1 MKNDVYLQHFDLF
14 YIVNNIHRSVEGE
27 LFINL
32 KLFFMECKEITFK
45 ERLSETG
52 FLDELDFSQ
61 EFKLYVDCPTSG
73 GKSYYILNY
82 LKEREIKAVFVVD
95 TINLAK
101 QLSAQYQIPYY
112 TAEHREDIDANLII
126 TIQHHIPKF
135 ESRETVIIDEAHTL
149 ITEYNW
155 KRETIE
161 EVMTSLEYY
170 KRIIFLSGTP
180 LISDDSIFKG
190 MKLIKARKEQPDQ
203 RVLAFVEYENL
214 AGGVI
219 DLCLHAKAINKI
231 PVVSLLD
238 KSSLLPKVVKELK
251 KRGFN
256 RIAEINSETKVIK
269 SKKNGKEEKE
279 EEDNLVVNNL
289 NEGDKTDYLSQLIND
304 CRIDADVILT
314 TYTQG
319 YSLLGQD
326 YLLIIALGKNQHSYV
341 NIVQMMNRFREDTN
355 APSFIL
361 TNAEYIKEGDKGI
374 YNFPEVFDY
383 LKEEI
388 TKKTRKRIEELNK
401 VAKSTRTL
409 KRQLKL
415 LANECDQYISVTREV
430 NHQSIAFKA
439 FQLINHAMHEQ
450 LYKMSKIL
458 HYYNIELMQLSCSS
472 TTKIERGKENKKEDT
487 EMKKK
492 EIMEEIDLFY
502 KSKEPMKGFTCMGKE
517 IMPLVDKTDKSS
529 TRYKIEETY
538 NELSSLGL
546 TDEEIRDIQEKNL
559 HAPKK
564 MSQIIKAMKIRYS
577 TDPIFITYR
586 ALLLSEFKIGE
597 NLTGVEITERMNKV
611 LEKNKM
617 TKQGHNNAIQLFR
630 LLFDTKENVNK
641 ERRYEIIKTF

>member
-1 MKNDVYLQHFDLF
+1 M
-14 YIVNNIHRSVEGE
+14 
-27 LFINL
+27 
-32 KLFFMECKEITFK
+32 
-45 ERLSETG
+45 
-52 FLDELDFSQ
+52 
-61 EFKLYVDCPTSG
+61 
-73 GKSYYILNY
+73 
-82 LKEREIKAVFVVD
+82 
-95 TINLAK
+95 
-101 QLSAQYQIPYY
+101 
-112 TAEHREDIDANLII
+112 
-126 TIQHHIPKF
+126 
-135 ESRETVIIDEAHTL
+135 
-149 ITEYNW
+149 
-155 KRETIE
+155 
-161 EVMTSLEYY
+161 
-170 KRIIFLSGTP
+170 
-180 LISDDSIFKG
+180 
-190 MKLIKARKEQPDQ
+190 
-203 RVLAFVEYENL
+203 
-214 AGGVI
+214 
-219 DLCLHAKAINKI
+219 
-231 PVVSLLD
+231 
-238 KSSLLPKVVKELK
+238 KELK
-251 KRGFN
+251 KRCFN

-269 SKKNGKEEKE
+269 SKKNGKE

-388 TKKTRKRIEELNK
+388 TGKTRKRIEELNR
-401 VAKSTRTL
+401 VAKSTRAL

-415 LANECDQYISVTREV
+415 LANKYDHYINVTREV

-439 FQLINHAMHEQ
+439 FQSINHAMHEQ

-458 HYYNIELMQLSCSS
+458 QHYNIELMQLSYLS
-472 TTKIERGKENKKEDT
+472 TTKIEKGEKPKEDT

-564 MSQIIKAMKIRYS
+564 MSQVMKAMKIRYS
-577 TDPIFITYR
+577 TDPIFVTYR

-597 NLTGVEITERMNKV
+597 NLTGAEITERMNKV

>member
-1 MKNDVYLQHFDLF
+1 M
-14 YIVNNIHRSVEGE
+14 
-27 LFINL
+27 
-32 KLFFMECKEITFK
+32 
-45 ERLSETG
+45 
-52 FLDELDFSQ
+52 
-61 EFKLYVDCPTSG
+61 
-73 GKSYYILNY
+73 
-82 LKEREIKAVFVVD
+82 
-95 TINLAK
+95 
-101 QLSAQYQIPYY
+101 
-112 TAEHREDIDANLII
+112 
-126 TIQHHIPKF
+126 
-135 ESRETVIIDEAHTL
+135 
-149 ITEYNW
+149 
-155 KRETIE
+155 
-161 EVMTSLEYY
+161 
-170 KRIIFLSGTP
+170 
-180 LISDDSIFKG
+180 
-190 MKLIKARKEQPDQ
+190 
-203 RVLAFVEYENL
+203 
-214 AGGVI
+214 
-219 DLCLHAKAINKI
+219 
-231 PVVSLLD
+231 
-238 KSSLLPKVVKELK
+238 
-251 KRGFN
+251 
-256 RIAEINSETKVIK
+256 
-269 SKKNGKEEKE
+269 
-279 EEDNLVVNNL
+279 
-289 NEGDKTDYLSQLIND
+289 NEGVKTDYLSQLIND

-388 TKKTRKRIEELNK
+388 TGKTRKRIEELNR
-401 VAKSTRTL
+401 VAKSTRAL

-415 LANECDQYISVTREV
+415 LANKYDHYINVTREV

-439 FQLINHAMHEQ
+439 FQSINHAMHEQ

>member
-1 MKNDVYLQHFDLF
+1 LADFILF
-14 YIVNNIHRSVEGE
+14 TEYP
-27 LFINL
+27 
-32 KLFFMECKEITFK
+32 
-45 ERLSETG
+45 
-52 FLDELDFSQ
+52 
-61 EFKLYVDCPTSG
+61 YVDCPTSG

-251 KRGFN
+251 KRCFN

-269 SKKNGKEEKE
+269 SKKNGKE

-388 TKKTRKRIEELNK
+388 TGKTRKRIEELNR
-401 VAKSTRTL
+401 VAKSTRAL

-415 LANECDQYISVTREV
+415 LANKYDHYINVTREV

-439 FQLINHAMHEQ
+439 FQSINHAMHEQ

-458 HYYNIELMQLSCSS
+458 QHYNIELMQLSYLS
-472 TTKIERGKENKKEDT
+472 TTKIEKGEKPKEDT

-564 MSQIIKAMKIRYS
+564 MSQVMKAMKIRYS
-577 TDPIFITYR
+577 TDPIFVTYR

-597 NLTGVEITERMNKV
+597 NLTGAEITERMNKV

>member
-32 KLFFMECKEITFK
+32 KLFFMQCKEITFK

-101 QLSAQYQIPYY
+101 QLSAQYQLPYY

-251 KRGFN
+251 KRCFN

-269 SKKNGKEEKE
+269 SKKNGKE

-388 TKKTRKRIEELNK
+388 TGKTRKRIEELNR
-401 VAKSTRTL
+401 VAKSTRAL

-415 LANECDQYISVTREV
+415 LANKYDHYINVTREV

-439 FQLINHAMHEQ
+439 FQSINHAMHEQ

-458 HYYNIELMQLSCSS
+458 QHYNIELMQLSYLS
-472 TTKIERGKENKKEDT
+472 TTKIEKGEKPKEDT

-492 EIMEEIDLFY
+492 EISICR
-502 KSKEPMKGFTCMGKE
+502 KSGWRNG
-517 IMPLVDKTDKSS
+517 
-529 TRYKIEETY
+529 
-538 NELSSLGL
+538 LS
-546 TDEEIRDIQEKNL
+546 
-559 HAPKK
+559 
-564 MSQIIKAMKIRYS
+564 
-577 TDPIFITYR
+577 
-586 ALLLSEFKIGE
+586 ALDG
-597 NLTGVEITERMNKV
+597 
-611 LEKNKM
+611 
-617 TKQGHNNAIQLFR
+617 
-630 LLFDTKENVNK
+630 
-641 ERRYEIIKTF
+641 

>member
-1 MKNDVYLQHFDLF
+1 
-14 YIVNNIHRSVEGE
+14 
-27 LFINL
+27 
-32 KLFFMECKEITFK
+32 MECKKFTFK
-45 ERLSETG
+45 EKLSETR
-52 FLDELDFSQ
+52 FLDDLDFNE
-61 EFKLYVDCPTSG
+61 EFKIYVDCPTSG
-73 GKSYYILNY
+73 GKSYYILNH

-251 KRGFN
+251 KRCFN

-269 SKKNGKEEKE
+269 SKKNGKE

-388 TKKTRKRIEELNK
+388 TGKTRKRIEELNR
-401 VAKSTRTL
+401 VAKSTRAL

-415 LANECDQYISVTREV
+415 LANKYDHYINVTREV

-439 FQLINHAMHEQ
+439 FQSINHAMHEQ

-458 HYYNIELMQLSCSS
+458 QHYNIELMQLSYLS
-472 TTKIERGKENKKEDT
+472 TTKIEKGEKPKEDT

-564 MSQIIKAMKIRYS
+564 MSQVMKAMKIRYS
-577 TDPIFITYR
+577 TDPIFVTYR

-597 NLTGVEITERMNKV
+597 NLTGAEITERMNKV

>member
-1 MKNDVYLQHFDLF
+1 
-14 YIVNNIHRSVEGE
+14 
-27 LFINL
+27 
-32 KLFFMECKEITFK
+32 MECKEITFK

-112 TAEHREDIDANLII
+112 TADHREDIDANLII

-155 KRETIE
+155 KRDTIE
-161 EVMTSLEYY
+161 EVMISLEYY

-180 LISDDSIFKG
+180 LISNDSIFKG

-203 RVLAFVEYENL
+203 RVLAFAEYENL

-219 DLCLHAKAINKI
+219 ELCLYAKAINKI

-388 TKKTRKRIEELNK
+388 TGKTRKRIEELNR
-401 VAKSTRTL
+401 VAKSTRAL

-415 LANECDQYISVTREV
+415 LANKYDHYINVTREV

-439 FQLINHAMHEQ
+439 FQSINHAMHEQ

-458 HYYNIELMQLSCSS
+458 HHYNIELMQLSYLS
-472 TTKIERGKENKKEDT
+472 TTKIEKGEKPKEDT

-564 MSQIIKAMKIRYS
+564 MSQVMKAMKIRYS
-577 TDPIFITYR
+577 TDPIFVTYR

-597 NLTGVEITERMNKV
+597 NLTGAEITERMNKV

-617 TKQGHNNAIQLFR
+617 TKQGHNNAVQIFR
-630 LLFDTKENVNK
+630 LLFETKEHTNK
-641 ERRYEIIKTF
+641 TRRYEIIKTF

>member
-1 MKNDVYLQHFDLF
+1 M
-14 YIVNNIHRSVEGE
+14 
-27 LFINL
+27 
-32 KLFFMECKEITFK
+32 
-45 ERLSETG
+45 
-52 FLDELDFSQ
+52 
-61 EFKLYVDCPTSG
+61 
-73 GKSYYILNY
+73 
-82 LKEREIKAVFVVD
+82 VD

-251 KRGFN
+251 KRCFN

-269 SKKNGKEEKE
+269 SKKNGKE

-388 TKKTRKRIEELNK
+388 TGKTRKRIEELNR
-401 VAKSTRTL
+401 VAKSTRAL

-415 LANECDQYISVTREV
+415 LANKYDHYINVTREV

-439 FQLINHAMHEQ
+439 FQSINHAMHEQ

-458 HYYNIELMQLSCSS
+458 QHYNIELMQLSYLS
-472 TTKIERGKENKKEDT
+472 TTKIEKGEKPKEDT

-564 MSQIIKAMKIRYS
+564 MSQVMKAMKIRYS
-577 TDPIFITYR
+577 TDPIFVTYR

-597 NLTGVEITERMNKV
+597 NLTGAEITERMNKV